1 MKEDDKTK
9 TVEVFKGAPWQAEIV
24 KGKLESNGISAMTKD
39 GLMASIAPYIVAD
52 VTVLV
57 LEKDYEAAISI
68 IQEMEEEKQEKE

>member
-24 KGKLESNGISAMTKD
+24 KGKLESNGILAMTKD

-57 LEKDYEAAISI
+57 LEKDYEAAMAILRE
-68 IQEMEEEKQEKE
+68 QEEKGNEE